1 MKFTVTINQVAIIE
15 SGLDM
20 DLVDAAIF
28 DMLSDY
34 TNSPACKKR
43 VVDGSIFFNVPY
55 EKVIDEMPLC
65 GLKNKDSV
73 YRRFKKLNQVGLINL
88 YEENKRIREVWF
100 SWGRNYDLLKF
111 KRKTGFQSEQTDLR
125 PDFHPDMTGF
135 QSEQRPDGNPRHYNT
150 NSHITNSIKKEN
162 ENEFSDFAPAS
173 AQSGNS
179 TVEEKEKAPLTPSS
193 AAPRSPK
200 NKKHFD
206 DRDVAR
212 LLSLKEQ
219 VFFAEIIK
227 NETWPKWLEYKK
239 NRFKFEYDAADS
251 AARIIRKLYT
261 LSAANAET
269 AAEIAGE
276 SRSNGWKGFFPIDKP
291 NATSPL
297 QKHQYAQPMSEM
309 AGITIRK

>member
-1 MKFTVTINQVAIIE
+1 MLLGEIDALSRLRGYCDASRAHFAEWLNVTPQGVTYYFEKLERLGFITIE
-15 SGLDM
+15 KIPGKRNKIRLVNERFYVDKGVSGTDGRGKP
-20 DLVDAAIF
+20 DL
-28 DMLSDY
+28 
-34 TNSPACKKR
+34 R
-43 VVDGSIFFNVPY
+43 VGVSGTDGGGKWDLPEIK
-55 EKVIDEMPLC
+55 EEIQDEIKD
-65 GLKNKDSV
+65 KNKGVPPFSV
-73 YRRFKKLNQVGLINL
+73 
-88 YEENKRIREVWF
+88 
-100 SWGRNYDLLKF
+100 
-111 KRKTGFQSEQTDLR
+111 
-125 PDFHPDMTGF
+125 
-135 QSEQRPDGNPRHYNT
+135 
-150 NSHITNSIKKEN
+150 
-162 ENEFSDFAPAS
+162 AS
-173 AQSGNS
+173 AQSGNN
-179 TVEEKEKAPLTPSS
+179 TVEEEKEKAPLTPSS

-291 NATSPL
+291 NTTLPL
-297 QKHQYAQPMSEM
+297 QKPQYAQPMSEM